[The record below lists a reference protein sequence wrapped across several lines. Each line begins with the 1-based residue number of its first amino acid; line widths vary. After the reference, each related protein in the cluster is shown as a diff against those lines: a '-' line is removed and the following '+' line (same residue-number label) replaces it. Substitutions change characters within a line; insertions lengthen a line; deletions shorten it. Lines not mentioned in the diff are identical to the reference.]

1 MIRKMV
7 VAGAILLTLVGLTC
21 VSPAWAAQQDKPSYT
36 PAEYNAYTAC
46 ANDKN
51 AQTRAKCLEDFMGK
65 FPQSSLLPYA
75 YQLAYTTYNEAK
87 NFPKVI
93 EYADKLLALG
103 DKVDIASRVQ
113 ASYTR
118 ALIFE
123 YAYNPRDPNSQEL
136 LNRTVQ
142 ASREGH
148 QILAQWPKP
157 ETASD
162 EQFVQTKKG
171 VTLQFHL
178 TAGFA
183 ALQLKDYAT
192 AIQEFNSALALE
204 PNQPVT
210 WYRVGVAYLQRNSG
224 QQMDGFWAIAR
235 AVALK
240 VPNEAQVRSF
250 LRTQL
255 QRYQGGTVC
264 DKETDAELKELLLLA
279 GSSVERPAGYR
290 IPSQAEI
297 EQARQS
303 VDRMLEVLK
312 AGGDQAKLMWLAICG
327 LEFPEVGGKVI
338 AVSDSDSSV
347 VLKLFLGAT
356 PEETEAGETP
366 NMEVNV
372 VGQPRARLLKKDDA
386 VLFAGLL
393 ADYTPDPFLLKW
405 DNAKVKEDLLPEDKP
420 EPAKKQPAKRPAK
433 RPPAKGTGR

>member
-21 VSPAWAAQQDKPSYT
+21 VSPGWAAQQDKPSYT

-65 FPQSSLLPYA
+65 FPQSTLLPYA

-87 NFPKVI
+87 NYPKVI

-210 WYRVGVAYLQRNSG
+210 WYRVGVAYLQRNNG
-224 QQMDGFWAIAR
+224 QQMDGIWAIAR

-240 VPNEAQVRSF
+240 VPNEAPVRSF
-250 LRTQL
+250 LRSQL

-264 DKETDAELKELLLLA
+264 DKETDAQLSEMLTLA
-279 GSSVERPAGYR
+279 GSSAERPAGYT
-290 IPSQAEI
+290 IPTAAGIDAARKNPEWLSALKNGG
-297 EQARQS
+297 EQAR
-303 VDRMLEVLK
+303 VT
-312 AGGDQAKLMWLAICG
+312 WLAMCG
-327 LEFPEVGGKVI
+327 LEFPEVYARVFEVTPSD
-338 AVSDSDSSV
+338 ASVS
-347 VLKLFLGAT
+347 LKIYTGTT
-356 PEETEAGETP
+356 PEDMEAATGP
-366 NMEVNV
+366 NCEVKV
-372 VGQPRARLLKKDDA
+372 DSQPLAKNFQKDDFFR
-386 VLFAGLL
+386 FAGTL
-393 ADYTPDPFLLKW
+393 ANYTPDPFLLTW
-405 DNAKVKEDLLPEDKP
+405 DNAKINPEDL
-420 EPAKKQPAKRPAK
+420 PAEKATTPGKRGK
-433 RPPAKGTGR
+433 RPPTKRVGR